1 MVSGGSTRVR
11 REYHFPTERPRLRG
25 VSHQYAAWGF
35 ASGFTA
41 LLVIAP
47 DWAARG
53 WVAAHALGITGMLVA
68 SAVYHRSNVTPST
81 RYVLRRLDH
90 SAILLA
96 IAGSYTGVAGLAL
109 SGTHRTVMLAVV
121 WGAALAGIFLRM
133 LVFDGLH
140 PTIFAS
146 YLLVGWAAVLDAPT
160 LIDHLNEWQFA
171 LLLSGGVMYTLGAL
185 VLACRRPNPWPATFG
200 YHEIFHALV
209 VASAT
214 CHFLISAWLLVDR
227 R

>member
-1 MVSGGSTRVR
+1 M
-11 REYHFPTERPRLRG
+11 RG

-35 ASGFTA
+35 AAGFA
-41 LLVIAP
+41 VLLVIAP

-68 SAVYHRSNVTPST
+68 SAVYHRSRVSPAT

-109 SGTHRTVMLAVV
+109 DGTHRTVMLAVV
-121 WGAALAGIFLRM
+121 WGAAAAGIFLRM
-133 LVFDGLH
+133 VVFDGLH
-140 PTIFAS
+140 PLISAS
-146 YLLVGWAAVLDAPT
+146 YILVGWVALADARTLLDRLNTGQFVL
-160 LIDHLNEWQFA
+160 LF
-171 LLLSGGVMYTLGAL
+171 SGGVMYTLGAL
-185 VLACRRPNPWPATFG
+185 TLARRRPNPWPAVFG

-209 VASAT
+209 VASAA
-214 CHFLISAWLLVDR
+214 CHFLITAWLLVDR